1 MAFTTSNV
9 QGGMLFGPCKIFCGA
24 YSGTAGDAPGT
35 ITLGGGEV
43 YACLVQSQDT
53 TGPDED
59 AAHSVSVS
67 GNTITL
73 TIYNHQTVTR
83 GRFFIVYS

>member
-9 QGGMLFGPCKIFCGA
+9 QSGMLFGPMKVYMGS

-43 YACLVQSQDT
+43 YAALVQNHDT
-53 TGPDED
+53 TSPSEEPER
-59 AAHSVSVS
+59 SVSVS
-67 GNTITL
+67 GSTITL

-83 GRFFIVYS
+83 GRFIIFYS